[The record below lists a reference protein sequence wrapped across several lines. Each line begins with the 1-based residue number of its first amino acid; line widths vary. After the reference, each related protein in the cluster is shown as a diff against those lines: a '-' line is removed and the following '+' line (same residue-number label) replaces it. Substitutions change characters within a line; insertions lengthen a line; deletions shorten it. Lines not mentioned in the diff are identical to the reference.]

1 MLFFDNSFARLDS
14 NFYTHN
20 VTTSLHSPSWIIK
33 NHALASDLAISLNDD
48 PEKKLLHAFSGGQP
62 LPGSQPLAMVYAGH
76 QFGQYVS
83 QLGDGRGVLLG
94 ELKTSASQWDLH
106 LKGAGLTPYSRG
118 GDGRAVL
125 RSSLR
130 EYIASEALAAL
141 DVPGT
146 RALCVTSGTDTV
158 WRETLEPA
166 AMLVRVAKS
175 HVRFGSF
182 EFFHYSGQHE
192 RVKELADY
200 CIEKY
205 YPEITVEKPC
215 QRYISFFKSVIERT
229 AILIAK
235 WQAVG
240 FAHGVMN
247 TDNMSI
253 VGDTFDFGPYGFMD
267 RYDEA
272 YVCNHS
278 DHQGRY
284 AFNAQ
289 PGIGLWNLNAL
300 GHALSSLI
308 APADLQAALAEYEPK
323 LINRYSALMLSKLGL
338 VEQQPDD
345 ALLINSLLSLMQAN
359 DADYTLTFRGL
370 AHIDTTIDT
379 NIERSALIE
388 HFTDQAGLQAWLGTY
403 RTRLQNNNLSKAQR
417 QQHMNGVNPL
427 YIARNHL
434 AQEAIECAENGDY
447 TELHNLMQLLA
458 APYTEQPNQEKYAAA
473 APAWSHALQIS
484 CSS

>member
-1 MLFFDNSFARLDS
+1 MLSFDNSFARLDV

-20 VTTSLHSPSWIIK
+20 ATTPLHNPSWIIK
-33 NHALASDLAISLNDD
+33 NSALASELEISLNND
-48 PEKKLLHAFSGGQP
+48 PEKKLLRAFSGGQP

-94 ELKTSASQWDLH
+94 ELKTSAGQWDLH

-141 DVPGT
+141 EVPGT

-182 EFFHYSGQHE
+182 EFFHYSGQLE

-205 YPEITVEKPC
+205 YPEITNEQRS
-215 QRYISFFKSVIERT
+215 QRYISFFKAVIKRT

-267 RYDEA
+267 RYNEA

-308 APADLQAALAEYEPK
+308 ETADLQEALAEYEPQ
-323 LINRYSALMLSKLGL
+323 LITHYSALMLSKLGL

-359 DADYTLTFRGL
+359 GADYTLTFRGL
-370 AHIDTTIDT
+370 ANINA
-379 NIERSALIE
+379 NIESSALVQQ
-388 HFTDQAGLQAWLGTY
+388 FSDKAGLQAWLTNY
-403 RTRLQNNNLSKAQR
+403 RARLQNNDIRKEQR
-417 QQHMNGVNPL
+417 QKHMNEVNPL

-434 AQEAIECAENGDY
+434 AQEAIEGAENGDY

-458 APYTEQPNQEKYAAA
+458 APYMEQPNQEKYAAA
-473 APAWSHALQIS
+473 APAWSHALKIS